1 MIIPEMLQL
10 FLALG
15 VFSAV
20 ICRARH
26 FDDTTFWYVKAQHA
40 ALAIGALVSVFV
52 PIEWAASSS
61 LAGVVLFLLLTMAR
75 WGDDAPQGITKP
87 DSQPRVILYPWS
99 GRER

>member
-1 MIIPEMLQL
+1 MIPEMLQL
-10 FLALG
+10 FLAVG

-40 ALAIGALVSVFV
+40 GLAIGALLSVFV
-52 PIEWAASSS
+52 PVEWAASCA

-75 WGDDAPQGITKP
+75 WSEDAPHGITKP
-87 DSQPRVILYPWS
+87 EDRPRVILYPWR